1 MQAAVFAIN
10 YALCLTYS
18 RIFATLGH
26 VSDFGLCKIYLQI
39 RHNDAA
45 PKPKSVRMYI
55 FISQLWSTE
64 LPFPET
70 NISSPPPKK
79 LDVWKYGSV
88 PLKREPGSRRI
99 RGFLALGTTWP
110 IERLTEELAQ
120 FRPWFLECLESS
132 ATGEFLRIDLLGD
145 FLTVPKKAG
154 ADLNPQKM
162 GSSHIKT
169 FFFVKDI
176 ILIHLAT
183 CPRRQAW
190 ANRSV
195 RKLRPASSRRC
206 RCRCRWFPAK
216 IYRSRRSLGGF
227 VGEMVGEKM

>member
-99 RGFLALGTTWP
+99 RGFWALGTTWP

-132 ATGEFLRIDLLGD
+132 ATGEFFGLIFSEIFFNRTKKSWGW
-145 FLTVPKKAG
+145 FEPPKDG
-154 ADLNPQKM
+154 FFII
-162 GSSHIKT
+162 IKT
-169 FFFVKDI
+169 FFFFLLK
-176 ILIHLAT
+176 T
-183 CPRRQAW
+183 
-190 ANRSV
+190 
-195 RKLRPASSRRC
+195 
-206 RCRCRWFPAK
+206 
-216 IYRSRRSLGGF
+216 
-227 VGEMVGEKM
+227 